1 MLFLARV
8 HDFEP
13 VIKATNI
20 KAANSSEVRVG
31 VDIAMRERK
40 KMEVKQLHEEKSKK
54 EKRKKKLFNNRA
66 VNDDDRRE
74 SEEKKNKRE
83 WQKKRV
89 VFCMN

>member
-31 VDIAMRERK
+31 VDIAMRERAK

-54 EKRKKKLFNNRA
+54 EKRKK
-66 VNDDDRRE
+66 VI
-74 SEEKKNKRE
+74 
-83 WQKKRV
+83 
-89 VFCMN
+89 